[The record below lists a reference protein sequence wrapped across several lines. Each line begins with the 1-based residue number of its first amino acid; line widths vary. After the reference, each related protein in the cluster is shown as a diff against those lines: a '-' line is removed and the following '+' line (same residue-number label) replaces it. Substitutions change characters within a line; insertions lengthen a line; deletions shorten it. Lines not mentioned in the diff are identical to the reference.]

1 MNRNLKI
8 LLVEDDQEICKE
20 IIDYINTISDT
31 TLVGVTNNS
40 DKAVEYLSLQSP
52 DAVILDLE
60 LNEGTGSGIKFLQDC
75 KYAANT
81 LPYILVT
88 TNNSSRITYDIVRK
102 LGADYI
108 MSKHQNDY
116 TAATPVDFL
125 RSLSDILISRNI
137 QSSITPSKEDEEQ
150 KRLRIKRKIAY
161 ELDKIG
167 ISQKAVG
174 YNYLIDAIF
183 IISNESKPNV
193 CNEVANIYSKSE
205 SSVERAMQNAIN
217 RAWKTSDIEDLL
229 VNYTAKI
236 RSEKGVPTLT
246 EFIYFYANKIKNGL

>member
-137 QSSITPSKEDEEQ
+137 QNSVAPSKEDEEQ
-150 KRLRIKRKIAY
+150 RKLRIKRKIAY